1 MKRLLLPLAAALACT
16 AAAPALAQ
24 AQKPAQA
31 RPAAS
36 TSGQPLQAQLAAKLL
51 DFIDYKAGVRARMTG
66 STLPPELLAVRP
78 EWEGLWRQ
86 AMTEELDHDMPTIE
100 SMVGQALVKTFND
113 DEMKAGMQIVADP
126 ALKAIYLAAQSGSN
140 PPNVTVAKATDDLMN
155 TPSGSAFVAKLQKID
170 DVMAPVQVEVMATV
184 MPGVMKRF
192 GEKAD
197 AAEVKKRSAAG
208 FAAAR

>member
-1 MKRLLLPLAAALACT
+1 MNRLLLPLAAVLALA
-16 AAAPALAQ
+16 AAEPAVAQ
-24 AQKPAQA
+24 AA
-31 RPAAS
+31 RAATPAAR
-36 TSGQPLQAQLAAKLL
+36 PLQAQLAAKLL
-51 DFIDYKAGVRARMTG
+51 DFIDYKASVRARMAG

-100 SMVGQALVKTFND
+100 SMVGKALVTTFTD

-126 ALKAIYLAAQSGSN
+126 ALKAIYLAAQSGAQ
-140 PPNVTVAKATDDLMN
+140 PPSVTVAKATDDLMN
-155 TPSGSAFVAKLQKID
+155 TPTGASFVAKLQKID
-170 DVMAPVQVEVMATV
+170 EVMSPVQIEVMATV

-197 AAEVKKRSAAG
+197 AAEAQKRAAAG
-208 FAAAR
+208 YAPAK